1 MWHNGCQWEGLDI
14 MARRGRSHR
23 PGIAGIVV
31 GIVLMVC
38 GPVLGVGIIVYS
50 SNHSVAEVGSGQT
63 STSDTTP
70 VRISLVSGSTTGVW
84 ITHGGHGSCQV
95 YDPQYVPIP
104 LVTRG
109 FIPMSVSEYDLGGTF
124 TPPVDGVY
132 TINCSSS
139 SGSFTFKVAP
149 LKSAGLTVGTIAGVV
164 VICVVFIVGLVLL
177 IAMWVRRYGWHENDK
192 PHRSMISP
200 SPDMIA
206 AEPDQFSSMS
216 DPPSTETNQLSIM
229 FDQPPTEPDQPIQ
242 PEAVPP
248 EQPFDQPEAVPPEQ
262 PSEQPEAVPPESP
275 HPQVWPPTYT
285 SEPPEDWGHPQSP
298 YGDGPSEV
306 V

>member
-1 MWHNGCQWEGLDI
+1 MWHNGWQWEGLDI
-14 MARRGRSHR
+14 MARKGRSRR

-38 GPVLGVGIIVYS
+38 GPALGVGVIVYS
-50 SNHSVAEVGSGQT
+50 SNHSVAEVGSEQT

-109 FIPMSVSEYDLGGTF
+109 FIPMSMSEYDLGGTF

-132 TINCSSS
+132 TVNCSSS
-139 SGSFTFKVAP
+139 SGAFTFKVAP
-149 LKSAGLTVGTIAGVV
+149 LKGTGLTIGTIAGVV
-164 VICVVFIVGLVLL
+164 IICVVFIVGLVLL

-192 PHRSMISP
+192 PHRSVISP
-200 SPDMIA
+200 SPDMVA
-206 AEPDQFSSMS
+206 
-216 DPPSTETNQLSIM
+216 
-229 FDQPPTEPDQPIQ
+229 TEPDQPVQ
-242 PEAVPP
+242 
-248 EQPFDQPEAVPPEQ
+248 QPEAVPPEQ
-262 PSEQPEAVPPESP
+262 PSDQAVPLEPQP

-285 SEPPEDWGHPQSP
+285 SEPPEEWGHLQSP
-298 YGDGPSEV
+298 YGDEPSEV